1 MNPERL
7 AAWAMVLIGTFVAG
21 SEVVDLFIEEKHFTV
36 DHFML
41 GTGLLG
47 YGATRTKS

>member
-7 AAWAMVLIGTFVAG
+7 AAWAMILIGVFVAG
-21 SEVVDLFIEEKHFTV
+21 SEVADLFVEEKNFTV
-36 DHFML
+36 DHFLL

-47 YGATRTKS
+47 YGSTRTKA